1 MANEK
6 TPDTAMLRN
15 DPLLAEVVRSIVGVF
30 QPERVFLF
38 GSRARDGAGPDSD
51 YDLMV
56 IVPDDAAPERRKSG
70 RAYEALW
77 GLRVS
82 TDVLVWTHSAFEQR
96 LHLAASLP
104 SAIVR
109 EGKLLH
115 AGSLP
120 PFQAPRGHPYRAGG
134 HVSTHQCSES
144 DSQ

>member
-1 MANEK
+1 MADMN
-6 TPDTAMLRN
+6 TPDTAMLRS
-15 DPLLAEVVRSIVGVF
+15 DPLLAEVVRRIVAVF
-30 QPERVFLF
+30 QPERVFLV
-38 GSRARDGAGPDSD
+38 GSRAHGAEGSNGD

-104 SAIVR
+104 SAIAR
-109 EGKLLH
+109 DGKLLH
-115 AGSLP
+115 A
-120 PFQAPRGHPYRAGG
+120 A
-134 HVSTHQCSES
+134 
-144 DSQ
+144 

>member
-1 MANEK
+1 MANDQA
-6 TPDTAMLRN
+6 PDTAMLTE
-15 DPLLAEVVRSIVGVF
+15 DPLLSEVVRRIVRVF

-38 GSRARDGAGPDSD
+38 GSRARGGEGSNSD

-56 IVPDDAAPERRKSG
+56 IVPDDATEERRKSG

-104 SAIVR
+104 SQIAR

-115 AGSLP
+115 A
-120 PFQAPRGHPYRAGG
+120 A
-134 HVSTHQCSES
+134 
-144 DSQ
+144 